1 MRIAVIGCGYV
12 ANFYLKT
19 LPLYPELQLLG
30 VMDRDAQRAAKFA
43 AHYSTPLFHSL
54 DAVLDD
60 PRVELVVNLT
70 NPASHFAVSKAC
82 LEAGKHVYSEKPLA
96 LSFAEA
102 KQLVDL
108 AERKGLLIASAPS
121 RILAETAQTLWKALR
136 EKAIGNAYLTY
147 AEMDDGLVH
156 RMPYRHWVNEL
167 GTGWPYRNEFE
178 TGCTLEHAGY
188 VVSLLTAF
196 FGPVRT
202 VTAFSSVRIP
212 DKVPDI
218 PDLADAPDFSLACLN
233 FASGMVARL
242 TCSIVAPP
250 DHSMRI
256 FGSDGILC
264 TDDIWKP
271 RASVYVKRSI
281 RIRRRVVAL
290 PWKSRYP
297 LAGPPASLAR
307 AQMRRL
313 DGRKVDYCL
322 GIAEMAAAI
331 RENRLCRLSPQYCLH
346 NNEVVLAIHNA
357 QETGAIYHVTTSF
370 DPPEP
375 MPWAQSV

>member
-1 MRIAVIGCGYV
+1 MRIAIVGCGYV

-30 VMDRDAQRAAKFA
+30 VMDRDDQRAF
-43 AHYSTPLFHSL
+43 STRRFHSL
-54 DAVLDD
+54 DDVLDD
-60 PRVELVVNLT
+60 PQVELVVNLT
-70 NPASHFAVSKAC
+70 NPGSHFAISKAC

-96 LSFAEA
+96 LSFSEA

-108 AERKGLLIASAPS
+108 AERKGLLISSAPS
-121 RILAETAQTLWKALR
+121 RLLAETAQTMWKALR
-136 EKAIGNAYLTY
+136 ENAVGDAYLTY

-156 RMPYRHWVNEL
+156 RMAYEKWINEL
-167 GTGWPYRNEFE
+167 GTPWPYQNEFE

-196 FGPVRT
+196 FGPAQT

-212 DKVPDI
+212 DKTPDVST
-218 PDLADAPDFSLACLN
+218 AVNAPDFSVACLK

-242 TCSIVAPP
+242 TCSIVAPA
-250 DHSMRI
+250 DHSIRI

-271 RASVYVKRSI
+271 RAPVYLKRSM
-281 RIRRRVVAL
+281 RIRRRTVAL
-290 PWKSRYP
+290 PWKSNCP
-297 LAGPPASLAR
+297 LVGPPSSLAR

-313 DGRKVDYCL
+313 DGKKVDYCL
-322 GIAEMAAAI
+322 GIVEMAAAI
-331 RENRLCRLSPQYCLH
+331 RESRPCRLSAQYCLH
-346 NNEVVLAIHNA
+346 NNEIVLAIHNA
-357 QETGAIYHVTTSF
+357 LETGSSYDVTTSF

-375 MPWAQSV
+375 MPWAKS

>member
-30 VMDRDAQRAAKFA
+30 VMDRDARRAEKFS
-43 AHYSTPLFHSL
+43 AHYSAPLFHSL
-54 DAVLDD
+54 DDVLND

-70 NPASHFAVSKAC
+70 NPANHFAVSRAC

-102 KQLVDL
+102 RQLVDL
-108 AERKGLLIASAPS
+108 AERKGLLISSAPS
-121 RILAETAQTLWKALR
+121 RILAETAQTMWKALR
-136 EKAIGNAYLTY
+136 EKVIGDAYLTY

-156 RMPYRHWVNEL
+156 RMPYKQWVNEL
-167 GTGWPYRNEFE
+167 GTAWPYQNEFE

-188 VVSLLTAF
+188 TVSLLTAF
-196 FGPVRT
+196 FGPVQT

-212 DKVPDI
+212 DKLPNAPAI
-218 PDLADAPDFSLACLN
+218 ADAPDFSVACLK
-233 FASGMVARL
+233 FVSGMVARL
-242 TCSIVAPP
+242 TCSIVAPA
-250 DHSMRI
+250 DHSIRI

-271 RASVYVKRSI
+271 RAPVYVKRSMQ
-281 RIRRRVVAL
+281 IRRRTVPL
-290 PWKSRYP
+290 PWKHNYP
-297 LAGPPASLAR
+297 LVGPPAALAR

-313 DGRKVDYCL
+313 GGKKVDYCL

-331 RENRLCRLSPQYCLH
+331 RENRPCRLSARYCLH
-346 NNEVVLAIHNA
+346 HDEVVLAIHHA
-357 QETGAIYHVTTSF
+357 METGSLYQVTTSF
-370 DPPEP
+370 DPLEP
-375 MPWAQSV
+375 MPWAN